1 MSFKNK
7 MGFRRTL
14 TGLAYEETAKAY
26 EFKNYN
32 DDQYN
37 QHIFSTVPATAEYKP
52 DYSIPKDPLSFLP
65 SLGKL

>member
-32 DDQYN
+32 
-37 QHIFSTVPATAEYKP
+37 
-52 DYSIPKDPLSFLP
+52 
-65 SLGKL
+65 